1 MAYPVR
7 KIILVLIALS
17 APAVGLTIQ
26 EKQPSKPCPAL
37 DLIVDPSTDVH
48 AQETFKFATAAMLKS
63 ERFQELDCTADSLR
77 SSKARFAGGAW
88 KLHTFYTGLED
99 PLVGHATE
107 EDWQGHISRLQRWIA
122 EKPLSITARV
132 ALAKSYG
139 GYAWAARGE
148 GMADTVSQSGWKLF
162 GQRLEQARA
171 TLEGAAGLN
180 AKCPEWYVAM
190 EMVGTGQG
198 WGVSEA
204 NQLMDK
210 AIAFEPS
217 YYATYRMHAGFLL
230 PKWHG
235 EDGDTAKFAQ
245 EVSDRLGGPD
255 GDVLYFEIATGV
267 ACRCGDDHE
276 ASRMSW
282 SRIQKGASEVE
293 KQYGVSLLNLNQLA
307 YMALKFHDPILAED
321 TFKRLGDNWDK
332 DTWGTESY
340 YKRVQKWAT
349 TAAPQEAHNR
359 AMKQVAEWNL
369 QMPQGAQYKAAFE
382 EKLAPIM
389 QQCVQKN
396 PENLEKFDFLVM
408 VGEDGHGDPGF
419 MTHVT
424 PIVECLRQTLA
435 QPTMKPFPRPP
446 RFSYWI
452 LLELDPV
459 KFIVSAN

>member
-1 MAYPVR
+1 MEIPPNSLKKFQTGSVDLTVTFFISKLR
-7 KIILVLIALS
+7 
-17 APAVGLTIQ
+17 PAWL
-26 EKQPSKPCPAL
+26 
-37 DLIVDPSTDVH
+37 
-48 AQETFKFATAAMLKS
+48 AAAVTTT
-63 ERFQELDCTADSLR
+63 R
-77 SSKARFAGGAW
+77 
-88 KLHTFYTGLED
+88 
-99 PLVGHATE
+99 P
-107 EDWQGHISRLQRWIA
+107 
-122 EKPLSITARV
+122 
-132 ALAKSYG
+132 
-139 GYAWAARGE
+139 
-148 GMADTVSQSGWKLF
+148 
-162 GQRLEQARA
+162 
-171 TLEGAAGLN
+171 
-180 AKCPEWYVAM
+180 
-190 EMVGTGQG
+190 
-198 WGVSEA
+198 
-204 NQLMDK
+204 
-210 AIAFEPS
+210 
-217 YYATYRMHAGFLL
+217 
-230 PKWHG
+230 
-235 EDGDTAKFAQ
+235 
-245 EVSDRLGGPD
+245 
-255 GDVLYFEIATGV
+255 V
-267 ACRCGDDHE
+267 ACRGRE
-276 ASRMSW
+276 FRKAPRKSRSNMACLS
-282 SRIQKGASEVE
+282 
-293 KQYGVSLLNLNQLA
+293 LNLNQLA